1 MLQFFRLASVGG
13 VVKPK
18 KKPKAKTLRIEESK
32 TQTEDQTEDEQD
44 LMLDERQDETPPRSE
59 EIRDDKYKQV
69 VPMHKEV
76 VKRHIEEMIYN
87 LPDIPYTIFNPKV
100 VKIDEIPNFRQKK
113 EPSEEKDKSEV
124 SMGYQGL
131 NCRGL

>member
-1 MLQFFRLASVGG
+1 M
-13 VVKPK
+13 KPNR
-18 KKPKAKTLRIEESK
+18 KKPKAKTLKMEESK
-32 TQTEDQTEDEQD
+32 TRTEDEQD
-44 LMLDERQDETPPRSE
+44 PMLDERQDETPPRSK
-59 EIRDDKYKQV
+59 EIQDEKYKQV

-87 LPDIPYTIFNPKV
+87 LPDIPYSIFNPKV

>member
-32 TQTEDQTEDEQD
+32 TQTEDEQEDEQD

-59 EIRDDKYKQV
+59 EIRDEKYKQV

-87 LPDIPYTIFNPKV
+87 LPDIPYSIFNPKV

-124 SMGYQGL
+124 SMGYRGL